1 MNKAKK
7 NEPMTL
13 PETDFDVEITRLEF
27 EWRQGY
33 DASIAA
39 RAAYQALA
47 ANRKASAEL
56 LDAARERLDRAEAAK
71 SRIMAKIERLE
82 DHMLSQD

>member
-1 MNKAKK
+1 MITRKK
-7 NEPMTL
+7 QKSVNSG
-13 PETDFDVEITRLEF
+13 DFDFDTQMTHLES

-33 DASIAA
+33 EASIAA

-47 ANRKASAEL
+47 ADRSAKAEL
-56 LDAARERLDRAEAAK
+56 IDAARERLDRAEALK
-71 SRIMAKIERLE
+71 SRIMAKIERFE

>member
-1 MNKAKK
+1 MNIRKK
-7 NEPMTL
+7 QKSLNGG
-13 PETDFDVEITRLEF
+13 DFDLDTQMTHLES

-33 DASIAA
+33 EASIAA

-47 ANRKASAEL
+47 ADRSAKAEL
-56 LDAARERLDRAEAAK
+56 IDAARERLDRAEALK

-82 DHMLSQD
+82 DHLLSQD